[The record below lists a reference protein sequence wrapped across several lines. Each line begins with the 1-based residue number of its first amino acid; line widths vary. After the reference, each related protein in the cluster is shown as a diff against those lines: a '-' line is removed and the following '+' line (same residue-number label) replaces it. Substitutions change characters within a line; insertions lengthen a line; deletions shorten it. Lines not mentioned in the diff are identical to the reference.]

1 MLSEQHADQKIKNR
15 HALYQIVSSIKF
27 LCRQGLAL
35 RGHQDDTDG
44 NMKQLLQMK
53 AEDDAI
59 LAEWLKR
66 KENVYTS
73 PDIQNEILKVMGLQI
88 LRTIS
93 KEIHSSPFLTIMADE
108 TTDTSNKEQVT
119 LVVRRVAEDLEV
131 YEEFLGLYSVESIDA
146 ATISTVIK
154 DLFIRMNLSLEK
166 LRGQCYD
173 GASAMSGT
181 RSGVAKRIADLE
193 SRAVYTHCYGHALNL
208 AASDTLKQCKLM
220 KDALDTSYEITKLIK
235 YSPRRERIFQ
245 SLRENLPAGSTPGIR
260 VLCPTRWTVRA
271 DSLLSITRNY
281 DTLQNTWEEAIA
293 VVKDSESKAR
303 IHGVSAQMKKFD
315 YLYGNTLGELVLRH
329 NDNLSRTLQNKSLSA
344 AEGQQAAKMTVQT
357 IQSIRS
363 DEAFNLFWEKV
374 NRYATDMDVS
384 GPQLPRQRKLPRRY
398 DDGSSRGDFHHTPKE
413 HYRQYYFEAID
424 LIINCIKDRFDQPG
438 YRIYSSLVTLL
449 LKACKKEPLE
459 DDLETVCTFY
469 KDDFDRELLS
479 MQLQTFGV
487 HIQQTQEL
495 QSSSLAITDVKK
507 MFLSLSEG
515 QKSLLSQVKRLLQL
529 ILVMP
534 ATNSTSERSFS
545 ALRRVKSYLR
555 ATMTQER
562 LNYLMLIHVHKERT
576 DALDLKGVINEF
588 IGDSAH
594 RSGIFAKY

>member
-15 HALYQIVSSIKF
+15 LALYQIVSSIKF

-35 RGHQDDTDG
+35 RGHHDDTDG

-260 VLCPTRWTVRA
+260 VLCPSRWTVRA

-293 VVKDSESKAR
+293 VVKDSESKAW

-329 NDNLSRTLQNKSLSA
+329 SDNLSRTLQNKSLSA

-384 GPQLPRQRKLPRRY
+384 GPQL
-398 DDGSSRGDFHHTPKE
+398 PKE

-479 MQLQTFGV
+479 MQL
-487 HIQQTQEL
+487 
-495 QSSSLAITDVKK
+495 
-507 MFLSLSEG
+507 
-515 QKSLLSQVKRLLQL
+515 
-529 ILVMP
+529 
-534 ATNSTSERSFS
+534 
-545 ALRRVKSYLR
+545 
-555 ATMTQER
+555 
-562 LNYLMLIHVHKERT
+562 
-576 DALDLKGVINEF
+576 
-588 IGDSAH
+588 
-594 RSGIFAKY
+594 